1 MTMALYGLLLVS
13 AATVGT
19 ALSAGTSSYADSVA
33 TDTTA
38 MIYLSQY
45 GYLSPSVKNPAM
57 SHLMSEES
65 VSKAISEFQ
74 SFVGLNITGNLDT
87 ETLKMMSIP
96 RCGVKD
102 KVGVASDLRSKRYAL
117 QGSRWRVKNLTYK
130 ISKYPSR
137 LRKRDVDEEIR
148 QAFSLWSDY
157 TDLTFTPKQ
166 SGSVHIE
173 IRFERGEHG
182 DGDPFD
188 GPGGTLAHAYFPV
201 YGGDAHFDDSERWTI
216 NSFSGT
222 NLKQVAAHE
231 FGHSLGLSHSDVRA
245 ALMAPFYRG
254 YDPSLSLDED
264 DIEGIQALYGRKSR
278 NTDSDSDSAGTS
290 NRHST
295 TEAPTEEDA
304 ELCTSASVDTIFN
317 SADGST
323 FAFKGQ
329 HFWKLTEESI
339 APGYPQRI
347 SKSWPGLPGDIDA
360 AFTYKNGK
368 TYFFK
373 GSQYWRYTG
382 RKMDGN
388 YPKPISEGFT
398 GIPDNLDAA
407 FVWSGNGK
415 IYFFKR
421 DKFWRFD
428 PSSRPPVKNTYPKP
442 IANWEGLPNDLDA
455 ALQYTNGFT
464 YFFKGGQ
471 YYRFNDRAFAV
482 DVANPPFPR
491 PAGYW
496 WFGCRSATKGSA
508 LGNLQSEQKEVRD
521 KVLSALIVAD
531 PKAPLADG
539 EVSGAAAQG
548 SAEEYH
554 RDEAENDHVDDLILD
569 AGR

>member
-508 LGNLQSEQKEVRD
+508 LAGPSGEDRSPHDEEQPTPSTAATTFS
-521 KVLSALIVAD
+521 SALCV
-531 PKAPLADG
+531 LAFSL
-539 EVSGAAAQG
+539 VL
-548 SAEEYH
+548 H
-554 RDEAENDHVDDLILD
+554 LLV
-569 AGR
+569 